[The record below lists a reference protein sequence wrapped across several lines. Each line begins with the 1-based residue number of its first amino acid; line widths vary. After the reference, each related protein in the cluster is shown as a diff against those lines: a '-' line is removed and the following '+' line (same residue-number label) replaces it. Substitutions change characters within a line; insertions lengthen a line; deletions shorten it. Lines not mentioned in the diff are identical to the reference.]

1 MNFKQEF
8 LGEFQQIGTTTKQM
22 EIAPKNAIFIWD
34 NNHLIYPKHLA
45 RKLKRNDLTI
55 VSKSWITEHNLKG
68 KIFSGI
74 ILDHSVVLSEE
85 QQNLFSFFC
94 TAALIKI
101 SEKESVQINLS
112 VNTEQRLKRIEEK
125 LRLK

>member
-8 LGEFQQIGTTTKQM
+8 LGQFQQIGTTTKQM
-22 EIAPKNAIFIWD
+22 EFAPKNAIFIWD
-34 NNHLIYPKHLA
+34 NNCLFYPKQLA
-45 RKLKRNDLTI
+45 LKLKRNDLSI
-55 VSKSWITEHNLKG
+55 VSKSWMTKHNLEG

-94 TAALIKI
+94 AKAKI
-101 SEKESVQINLS
+101 
-112 VNTEQRLKRIEEK
+112 
-125 LRLK
+125 